1 MKAKTRAPISYS
13 SDKTPKFIEDHFV
26 WDHRFYFK
34 IQSGP
39 TVYFVVDQKKNRCEL
54 VQISEKEDDVG
65 ETIRV
70 ESTRKI
76 TAYFSI
82 SELII
87 YPPISELHSDGMFS
101 FRIKG
106 TEIDGKVGPASIDE
120 IAGELKSRALFF
132 RANAAVDTITHVI
145 NVMKANK
152 QYEVQTKPPYPGF
165 FILNGKFTS
174 TRKYTKPNKGQI
186 REALEK
192 FNELGDHYNE
202 FNPKLG
208 YIAHWMIMA
217 PFSYVMKQKGI
228 SNLLSHLFLY
238 GTTRT
243 GKTTIATISCFLW
256 NLDCNKQL
264 TSGSHVHSPYQYG
277 RRISQS
283 TFPIIV
289 DEGEAVFDNPDLRS
303 MLKTSTHSTS
313 ARSRYNS
320 FLQREEEIP
329 ALSLSIIT
337 SNYSKPN
344 DGALGARLDVLKYTS
359 TELRGEKERAMF
371 DEKFQPKVQ
380 NGPLQVLRF
389 IGEFVASRVIED
401 PGLLDGNW
409 IETAKFLWQEMYELA
424 DLEMPDWMKKIALP
438 ERVEESFEDEKEFYI
453 SNIKSLIL
461 RKAEPTRIPLS
472 EYVDKPV
479 TQRDKAKDV
488 VYNSREPWIYYH
500 KPSTG
505 TDARKEFVWIE
516 KSIESDLQKEKHIQL
531 SLDRIAELLGG
542 KYVRKTSEGRKKFV
556 AVFEYEA
563 FLKLFELDIELESDI
578 WG

>member
-1 MKAKTRAPISYS
+1 MKAKTRAALSYS
-13 SDKTPKFIEDHFV
+13 SDKPPKFIEDHFV
-26 WDHRFYFK
+26 WDKRFYFK

-39 TVYFVVDQKKNRCEL
+39 TTYFVVDQVKNRCEL
-54 VQISEKEDDVG
+54 VQISEKEDDAG
-65 ETIRV
+65 KSIRD
-70 ESTRKI
+70 EGRRKI

-87 YPPISELHSDGMFS
+87 YPPIYELHSDAMFS

-106 TEIDGKVGPASIDE
+106 TEIDEKVGPASIDE
-120 IAGELKSRALFF
+120 IAGELKSRALFLH
-132 RANAAVDTITHVI
+132 ANSALDTVTHAI
-145 NVMKANK
+145 NAMKANNE
-152 QYEVQTKPPYPGF
+152 YEVQSKSPYPGF
-165 FILNGKFTS
+165 FILNGEFTA
-174 TRKYTKPNKGQI
+174 TRKYSKPNKGQI
-186 REALEK
+186 RDALEK
-192 FNELGDHYNE
+192 FNELGKHYNE

-217 PFSYVMKQKGI
+217 PFSYVLKQKGI
-228 SNLLSHLFLY
+228 SQLLSHLFLY

-243 GKTTIATISCFLW
+243 GKTTIASLSCFMW
-256 NLDCNKQL
+256 NLDLNKQL

-283 TFPIIV
+283 TYPIIV

-303 MLKTSTHSTS
+303 MMKTSTHATS
-313 ARSRYNS
+313 ARSRFNS

-329 ALSLSIIT
+329 ALALSIIT
-337 SNYSKPN
+337 SNYSKPS
-344 DGALGARLDVLKYTS
+344 DGGLGARLDVLKYTS
-359 TELRGEKERAMF
+359 NDLRNEKERKMF
-371 DEKFQPKVQ
+371 DEKFRPKVK

-389 IGEFVASRVIED
+389 IGEYVGSRVIED
-401 PGLLDGNW
+401 PGLLDENW
-409 IETAKFLWQEMYELA
+409 IETSKLLWLEMYELA
-424 DLEMPDWMKKIALP
+424 GLELPDWMKKIALP

-461 RKAEPTRIPLS
+461 RKAEPCRIPICDHM
-472 EYVDKPV
+472 EKHI
-479 TQRDKAKDV
+479 TQRDKAEDV

-500 KPSTG
+500 KPRTG
-505 TDARKEFVWIE
+505 KHAKEEFVWIE

-556 AVFEYEA
+556 AVFEYDK
-563 FLKLFELDIELESDI
+563 FLELFESDI
-578 WG
+578 GE